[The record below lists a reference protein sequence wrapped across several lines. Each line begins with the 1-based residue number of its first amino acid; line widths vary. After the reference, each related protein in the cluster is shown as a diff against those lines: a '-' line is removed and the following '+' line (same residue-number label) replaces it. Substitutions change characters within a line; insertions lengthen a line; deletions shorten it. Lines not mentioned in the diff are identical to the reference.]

1 MITDYSSIN
10 DDYKELTE
18 YINNIYFP
26 NKEGS
31 IQEHLFNMGLEF
43 CNERPKFYT
52 ECESFWNY
60 YIREFYD
67 RMYYIFFIATVR
79 NKKETAD
86 NHIKTYNLT
95 LELPDYVRG
104 DIFIEYNTKID
115 QKTKPKSKITQSDTK
130 KKKVHLKQI

>member
-67 RMYYIFFIATVR
+67 RMYYIFFIATIR

-95 LELPDYVRG
+95 LELPDFIRG
-104 DIFIEYNTKID
+104 DIFIEYSTKID
-115 QKTKPKSKITQSDTK
+115 QKIKPKTKITQNQAQK
-130 KKKVHLKQI
+130 KRKFI